1 MTEETKTPSIYEKVV
16 KIQNE
21 ISVKKDW
28 TNPFYKS
35 KYITLD
41 NIMDKLQPLLDKEG
55 LVIFNMNIPWWVK
68 TIVTDLTDTIV
79 SEFTVEKIEDPQQLW
94 KVITYWRRYNLT
106 SIFNILAD
114 EDDDAQSFYEEKK
127 TSSDRFE
134 AAKKN
139 TTFMKNCLDEEDYIA
154 QVKKHLADLWKNK
167 MTKQQETDLRICYQN
182 AKAMENIDLPFS
194 D

>member
-28 TNPFYKS
+28 NNPFYKS

-41 NIMDKLQPLLDKEG
+41 NIMDKLQPLLDKEK

-79 SEFTVEKIEDPQQLW
+79 SEFTVNDITDPQQLW

-114 EDDDAQSFYEEKK
+114 EDD
-127 TSSDRFE
+127 
-134 AAKKN
+134 
-139 TTFMKNCLDEEDYIA
+139 YISK
-154 QVKKHLADLWKNK
+154 VKSKYK
-167 MTKQQETDLRICYQN
+167 MTKQQETDLRLCYQN
-182 AKAMENIDLPFS
+182 AVKSNDSLPFE
-194 D
+194 